1 MASPLFFRAT
11 APPARR
17 DFLHGAAKRQGHQ
30 CSGCGSIVVISR
42 LPSQTSTGCSLAKS
56 LAHSVAASSS
66 RQLSRSTRRVP
77 NNPNTDLLRATAP
90 ECCFLYRV
98 AVYSLTQSRTWRVM
112 QDSSGP
118 VPAQMHR
125 EVAPRLSLGESWA
138 SLRRFHSGVLADPEP
153 APIPTDWRTRNPT
166 I

>member
-1 MASPLFFRAT
+1 MLGIDGAAHRPTLAGRRVMASPLFFRAT

-98 AVYSLTQSRTWRVM
+98 AVYSLTQSRTCRLM
-112 QDSSGP
+112 HDSSGL
-118 VPAQMHR
+118 VAR
-125 EVAPRLSLGESWA
+125 ARANAPRSGA
-138 SLRRFHSGVLADPEP
+138 SV
-153 APIPTDWRTRNPT
+153 IPG
-166 I
+166 